1 MLRTIIAC
9 LALIAGA
16 LTVNPATLQADDARS
31 LDEQLLDEFDSDPIE
46 DPVDPI
52 DDPADRTAEPGAKG
66 SKSDAKNPLLDVAR
80 RMREVEDRIGRAD
93 IGPGTRDLQKSIVD
107 DLDRMLQQARKACKQ
122 GKPGKNQPQD
132 TTNRKPIGS
141 PGVKPAGGNKPNDK
155 PAVESSQRPKGN
167 GETRHAD
174 AEEMGDVLK
183 KLWGELPKR
192 QREQMSQWQLE
203 EFLPKYE
210 LLIEEYFRRL
220 SRGNKER

>member
-9 LALIAGA
+9 LALIAGT
-16 LTVNPATLQADDARS
+16 LCFNPAALQADDTRS

-46 DPVDPI
+46 DPADPSTE
-52 DDPADRTAEPGAKG
+52 DAANG
-66 SKSDAKNPLLDVAR
+66 SKPEATESDAENPLLDVAR

-93 IGPGTRDLQKSIVD
+93 VGPQTRDLQKSIVA

-122 GKPGKNQPQD
+122 GKPGKNQPQG

-220 SRGNKER
+220 SRGDKEKQE